1 MTVTNK
7 MAAIRL
13 YRLSRITVKFK
24 ATHIAPGLLI
34 KRGRGAAGILE
45 LEGKQ
50 TPFIQ
55 KGVYNQAC

>member
-1 MTVTNK
+1 
-7 MAAIRL
+7 
-13 YRLSRITVKFK
+13 VKFK